1 MSFFD
6 LYSRNSF
13 IVGCGLVLGGFSAGF
28 AVNQYFSD
36 HLHKVESIE
45 TGRMSEDVATLQQQ
59 VLAKEKSIQMLSSEL
74 ASARNDVVRLQNQSG
89 SENVS
94 CQLVN
99 DKYYKLSNEY
109 NQLTGMYSSLN
120 ANYRKASQNC
130 NALSRIDFLEQRRRN
145 LENQLSSVSYDAF
158 EKDPS
163 GKKRDIEFQL
173 QQNHEQLLS
182 LQRQLSR

>member
-1 MSFFD
+1 MSF
-6 LYSRNSF
+6 LYAF
-13 IVGCGLVLGGFSAGF
+13 YDHPLLIGCTLLLIGFGSGF

-59 VLAKEKSIQMLSSEL
+59 VLAKAQSIQMLSSEL
-74 ASARNDVVRLQNQSG
+74 ASGRNDVVRLQNQSG

-120 ANYRKASQNC
+120 ANYRKA
-130 NALSRIDFLEQRRRN
+130 
-145 LENQLSSVSYDAF
+145 
-158 EKDPS
+158 
-163 GKKRDIEFQL
+163 
-173 QQNHEQLLS
+173 
-182 LQRQLSR
+182 